1 MAMKMNLSR
10 QCLTVLD
17 QLCCL
22 QGCAGIVASGV
33 LLVAT
38 LNTPAIADD
47 AMPEELLDCLIEPWV
62 VSDVGSPVQ
71 GILSTLLVDR
81 GETVKRGQPIAEL
94 ESGVEQA
101 AVALAAAR
109 ADTQSEIQAREA
121 ELQLAELE
129 KARLDDLFAQKM
141 ITTQQRDESTAR
153 FRIASAALVQAK
165 EALNVQ
171 QLELLRT
178 QRQYARRT
186 LKSPVDG
193 VVVSRSAFA
202 GEFVYDNPVMTIAAL
217 DPLRV
222 EVMLPARLFGSIQVG
237 DQAQLNPEITD
248 SSALISTVD
257 VVDAT
262 LDSRSGTFGV
272 RLVLPNPDH
281 EIPAGQRCTI
291 AFEPLVGA
299 ARASE
304 HGEDKSAVTAESAEQ

>member
-1 MAMKMNLSR
+1 MEMYVYKQYLIAFSQRCCIRRHFQALAR
-10 QCLTVLD
+10 GVL
-17 QLCCL
+17 
-22 QGCAGIVASGV
+22 IVATVS
-33 LLVAT
+33 
-38 LNTPAIADD
+38 TPASATDTTS
-47 AMPEELLDCLIEPWV
+47 EELLDCLIEPWV

-71 GILSTLLVDR
+71 GILDKLLVDR
-81 GETVKRGQPIAEL
+81 GETVKMGQPVAEL
-94 ESGVEQA
+94 ESGVEAA

-121 ELQLAELE
+121 ELQLAKLE

-153 FRIASAALVQAK
+153 FRIATAALVQAR
-165 EALNVQ
+165 EALKVQ

-222 EVMLPARLFGSIQVG
+222 EVMLPARLFGSIHVG
-237 DQAQLNPEITD
+237 DQAQLYPEITGD
-248 SSALISTVD
+248 SALISTVD

-272 RLVLPNPDH
+272 RLVLPNP
-281 EIPAGQRCTI
+281 EYQIPAGQRCTI
-291 AFEPLVGA
+291 AFEPSVGA
-299 ARASE
+299 ARLNE
-304 HGEDKSAVTAESAEQ
+304 HGKGESATSTESARQ